1 MARKF
6 GGHPPRQH
14 QAYLVNPD
22 IMSIFVTNQYF
33 KSILGLHLAK
43 KVDRMFSLGIQLDNY
58 MYFFGLVII
67 STTDMTLDY
76 LKGSLQE
83 TL

>member
-1 MARKF
+1 
-6 GGHPPRQH
+6 
-14 QAYLVNPD
+14 
-22 IMSIFVTNQYF
+22 MSIFVTNQYF